1 MPQRFTQSNER
12 YVLNP
17 HLFTYNY
24 ARDSAARAGC
34 SVLDAA
40 FKRYFRIVF
49 PDFAD
54 GTGQMTYHKTHFSLS
69 IDKLNERYKSIC
81 HSC

>member
-1 MPQRFTQSNER
+1 MNCVRFFFLLFLYVKLEQGYGVWPMPQRITQSDER

-17 HLFTYNY
+17 HLFTYHY
-24 ARDSAARAGC
+24 ADDSAVRSGC

-49 PDFAD
+49 PDIIY
-54 GTGQMTYHKTHFSLS
+54 GTGQ
-69 IDKLNERYKSIC
+69 
-81 HSC
+81 

>member
-1 MPQRFTQSNER
+1 MSRLQLILLLLCVKLKQGYGVWPMPQRFTQSHER

-24 ARDSAARAGC
+24 MNDSAVRGGC

-49 PDFAD
+49 PDFTD
-54 GTGQMTYHKTHFSLS
+54 GTGQ
-69 IDKLNERYKSIC
+69 
-81 HSC
+81 

>member
-1 MPQRFTQSNER
+1 MNRLYFIFLLLVSVKLKQVYGVWPMPQRFTQSNER

-24 ARDSAARAGC
+24 ANGSAAQVGC

-40 FKRYFRIVF
+40 FKRYFRIIF
-49 PDFAD
+49 PDFSD
-54 GTGQMTYHKTHFSLS
+54 GTGQ
-69 IDKLNERYKSIC
+69 
-81 HSC
+81 